1 MFFAENS
8 LHSAILVLISDYL
21 SPWSQCLRASVVR
34 ILVAAL
40 SLCVLCVPCGG
51 VALVVARL
59 VCKILIWQTSI
70 PIESWVCYPGIDA

>member
-21 SPWSQCLRASVVR
+21 SPWSQYLRASVVR

-40 SLCVLCVPCGG
+40 SLCVLCGG